1 MYRKY
6 QICRT
11 HIYIYMA
18 RTCNSGIHVTMRYST
33 VYKLLF
39 SDCYATAKPV
49 TQRNPARINVN
60 HQTYTHNMVQAQ
72 TPFFGASSTFFSA
85 TRRNTT
91 FKSLSLHYINCDQD
105 QS

>member
-1 MYRKY
+1 
-6 QICRT
+6 
-11 HIYIYMA
+11 MA
-18 RTCNSGIHVTMRYST
+18 RTCNSEIHVTMRYST

-39 SDCYATAKPV
+39 YATAKPV

-72 TPFFGASSTFFSA
+72 TPLFGASSTFFSA

-91 FKSLSLHYINCDQD
+91 FKSFELTLHQL
-105 QS
+105 